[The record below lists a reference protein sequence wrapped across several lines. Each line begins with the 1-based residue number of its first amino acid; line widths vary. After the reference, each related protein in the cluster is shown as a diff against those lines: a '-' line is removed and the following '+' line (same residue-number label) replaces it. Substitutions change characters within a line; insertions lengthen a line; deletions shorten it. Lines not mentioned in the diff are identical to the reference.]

1 MKKEL
6 IKIIKISGIDVR
18 ELVLDIKID
27 GYIFNSIELIDD
39 DDERIILHIFQ
50 GELDIETDWDD
61 IPSKQQLE
69 IINFLK
75 PFVYN

>member
-6 IKIIKISGIDVR
+6 IRIIKISGIDLK
-18 ELVLDIKID
+18 ELVIEIDID
-27 GYIFNSIELIDD
+27 GYVFNTIELIDD
-39 DDERIILHIFQ
+39 DFIILHTFQ

-61 IPSKQQLE
+61 IPIKQQTD
-69 IINFLK
+69 IINCLR

>member
-6 IKIIKISGIDVR
+6 IRIIKISGIDLK
-18 ELVLDIKID
+18 ELVIEINID
-27 GYIFNSIELIDD
+27 GYVFNTIELIDD
-39 DDERIILHIFQ
+39 DFIILHTFQ

-61 IPSKQQLE
+61 IPIKQQTD
-69 IINFLK
+69 IINCLR